1 VIISQADCCFE
12 YLPSPRPCYSLTAFV
27 LLSLDI
33 LFNSVQVNDA
43 VMNGLDFVFHPHLYI
58 TDIWGKVPFTIP
70 ATLTETIS
78 TATTD
83 VARVTTSPATIASE
97 ALAAVSSD
105 FGSTY
110 NTSTP
115 LGFLLYVASQSQKIF
130 FSGSAGGMFFGGPT
144 RSYWMLTLFMV
155 R

>member
-1 VIISQADCCFE
+1 
-12 YLPSPRPCYSLTAFV
+12 
-27 LLSLDI
+27 
-33 LFNSVQVNDA
+33 
-43 VMNGLDFVFHPHLYI
+43 MNALEVVFHPHLYI

-78 TATTD
+78 SATTD
-83 VARVTTSPATIASE
+83 VARVTTSPATLASE
-97 ALAAVSSD
+97 ALTTIGSEL
-105 FGSTY
+105 GSTY

-130 FSGSAGGMFFGGPT
+130 VSGSAGGMFFGGPT

-155 R
+155 